1 MRECTICADKAPR
14 SQLFNKGHAGNLAL
28 AGPRV
33 QYSRRL
39 DRERDAVAAY
49 VRYDPS
55 SSQADPGEGLQ
66 PLPRWLARSFRGSL
80 SRMRRAARGEGPG
93 LRVRVIRLQRKLA
106 QGVRWYV
113 VALAVAIVI
122 AGLLVAVSTSGNVRW
137 GLFGLFAGTGLGLL
151 VTELISALSRR
162 DEEER
167 NRKLLEPARAR
178 VRAAFRVAE
187 FSERAIDASAGGEVG
202 NRHLDQFLLNSEALG
217 FRGALLDS
225 MSALRGLETS
235 DARRTGLQLIER
247 AVRFAGNDAAAFRE
261 LQADLEWLHRALSIA
276 KADDEV
282 IIKDPELREPI
293 RLRVRRNLEWA
304 ERYTDDVAV
313 VRAWD
318 NVFRLWDRDA
328 LSYHEASM
336 LVIGFQAFLAFVGAD
351 HLGFE
356 RWKHVVRGISEVGL
370 LFRPSPGPIH
380 DRWVRPIVA
389 DIELGWKI

>member
-1 MRECTICADKAPR
+1 M
-14 SQLFNKGHAGNLAL
+14 Q
-28 AGPRV
+28 
-33 QYSRRL
+33 
-39 DRERDAVAAY
+39 
-49 VRYDPS
+49 
-55 SSQADPGEGLQ
+55 
-66 PLPRWLARSFRGSL
+66 
-80 SRMRRAARGEGPG
+80 RAARGKGLG
-93 LRVRVIRLQRKLA
+93 LRVRAIRLQRKLN

-113 VALAVAIVI
+113 LALAVAIVV
-122 AGLLVAVSTSGNVRW
+122 AGLIIGVSTSGNVRW

-187 FSERAIDASAGGEVG
+187 FSEKAIDAFASGEVG
-202 NRHLDQFLLNSEALG
+202 NRYLDQFLLNSEALG
-217 FRGALLDS
+217 FRGALVDS

-235 DARRTGLQLIER
+235 DARRTGLQIIER

-261 LQADLEWLHRALSIA
+261 LQADLEWLCRALSNA
-276 KADDEV
+276 ENDEV

-318 NVFRLWDRDA
+318 NVFRLWDLDA
-328 LSYHEASM
+328 LSHHEARM
-336 LVIGFQAFLAFVGAD
+336 LVIGFQGFLAFVGAD
-351 HLGFE
+351 HPGFE
-356 RWKHVVRGISEVGL
+356 RWKHVVRGISEVGI
-370 LFRPSPGPIH
+370 LFHRSPQPIH
-380 DRWVRPIVA
+380 DAWVQPIVE
-389 DIELGWKI
+389 DIQLGWKV

>member
-1 MRECTICADKAPR
+1 
-14 SQLFNKGHAGNLAL
+14 
-28 AGPRV
+28 
-33 QYSRRL
+33 
-39 DRERDAVAAY
+39 VAAY

-55 SSQADPGEGLQ
+55 SSRAGLREGLQ
-66 PLPRWLARSFRGSL
+66 PLPARFAHSLHGSL
-80 SRMRRAARGEGPG
+80 SRTQRAARGKGLG
-93 LRVRVIRLQRKLA
+93 LRIRAIRLQRQLK
-106 QGVRWYV
+106 QGVRSYV
-113 VALAVAIVI
+113 LALAIAIVV
-122 AGLLVAVSTSGNVRW
+122 AGLLIGAFTSGNVRW

-187 FSERAIDASAGGEVG
+187 FSEKAIDAFAGCQEG
-202 NRHLDQFLLNSEALG
+202 NRYLDQFLLSSEALG

-225 MSALRGLETS
+225 MSTLRGLETS
-235 DARRTGLQLIER
+235 DALPRGLQLIER

-261 LQADLEWLHRALSIA
+261 LQADLEWLFGALSNA
-276 KADDEV
+276 Q
-282 IIKDPELREPI
+282 IKKVMINDPELREPF

-318 NVFRLWDRDA
+318 NLFRLWERPNV
-328 LSYHEASM
+328 LSRYEASM
-336 LVIGFQAFLAFVGAD
+336 LVIGFHGFLAFVGAD

-356 RWKHVVRGISEVGL
+356 RWKHVVRGISEVGF
-370 LFRPSPGPIH
+370 LFHRSTRIH
-380 DRWVRPIVA
+380 DGWVQPIVK